1 LASNPGAQ
9 LYYARWKDGEIGI
22 VSLDATDQQP
32 RWAVEVKWI
41 DRPYQARQELE
52 NCITFAHQNPG
63 ITQPILITSKTL
75 SDEDTI
81 YKDVHFQFQPSSL
94 CAYILGVNLPKG
106 TDYGRHVDHGLY
118 MDLAP

>member
-1 LASNPGAQ
+1 
-9 LYYARWKDGEIGI
+9 
-22 VSLDATDQQP
+22 LDATDQQP
-32 RWAVEVKWI
+32 RWAAEAKWS

-52 NCITFAHQNPG
+52 NCITFVHQNPG

-75 SDEDTI
+75 SGEDTI

-94 CAYILGVNLPKG
+94 CAYILGVNLLG
-106 TDYGRHVDHGLY
+106 VIGYGRHEGHGLY